1 MYEGERGENKREEK
15 LENTALSLSP
25 GRWRWKNSEEHGK
38 LPGINLDAPVGQREE
53 GSGRREG
60 GGWTQVW
67 TWQESRAVKKKK
79 LKVKDEECEKNEQKN
94 ENV

>member
-53 GSGRREG
+53 GRGRREEG
-60 GGWTQVW
+60 GVDTGVDVAGEQGSKKEKA
-67 TWQESRAVKKKK
+67 ESERRRV
-79 LKVKDEECEKNEQKN
+79 
-94 ENV
+94 